1 MGTRDRILAATIEML
16 HEGAPRLSV
25 RAVAARAGIGASTLR
40 HHFPTQ
46 RELINAAL
54 TATYEQAMPDERIRD
69 TSVPARERLR
79 ECLQRLLQPFD
90 AAEPAR
96 EVWLSI
102 FEAFAGPAATDDARA
117 GYQVLQSQ
125 AERRVGAW
133 LAILEEEGALAPGHT
148 GRRTHLLL
156 TVIDGLS
163 IARVLP
169 RRSTFFE
176 DEASTL
182 ARAVD
187 AVFDLPFP
195 ERDTAQVG

>member
-1 MGTRDRILAATIEML
+1 MGTRDRILAATKQML

-40 HHFPTQ
+40 HYFPTQ
-46 RELINAAL
+46 RDLINAAL
-54 TATYEQAMPDERIRD
+54 TATYEEAMPDERIRD
-69 TSVPARERLR
+69 TSVPPRERLR

-90 AAEPAR
+90 TAEPAR

-102 FEAFAGPAATDDARA
+102 FEAFAGPTTTDDART
-117 GYQVLQSQ
+117 GYDVLQVQ

-133 LAILEEEGALAPGHT
+133 LAILEEEGALVPGDTAH
-148 GRRTHLLL
+148 RVHLLL

-163 IARVLP
+163 IARALP
-169 RRSTFFE
+169 RRSTHLE

-182 ARAVD
+182 ARTVD

-195 ERDTAQVG
+195 DRAAPQGE